1 MKRIPILTLLLL
13 SAVFFYC
20 SEDEVIISIE
30 SRPSAPVNFSVA
42 PGDKIAY
49 LRWQH
54 PLNGGSSQIIQYN
67 VYRSQSP
74 GNGVLITSTAP
85 NTFSYNDSSLTNG
98 TSYYYYITAVNN
110 DGEGER
116 SNQVSVRPVLT
127 HLTPSEPRNVQD
139 TLLNRNVTLTW
150 LPPYTQGISPIT
162 KYRIYRSQ
170 GLENMSLIKELNSN
184 VTSFTDTALIINET
198 YRYGISAVNN
208 IGEGLMSDII
218 IVDIISQNPLEDYTW
233 ISRKFDI
240 APALRKAPYRY
251 IKIVA
256 DFKYD
261 QTYNI
266 VTLDSSFT
274 ETTFTGTFQ
283 TIDSNATSG
292 IKQITL
298 NQTTPTSAILQGIF
312 KVDSLLIL
320 ILEIIQIQPPI
331 QGLSPP
337 TISGG
342 FGSTT
347 LNGVLLG
354 AEWIQRYQKE

>member
-1 MKRIPILTLLLL
+1 MKKLSPLLILLFSIIL
-13 SAVFFYC
+13 FRC
-20 SEDEVIISIE
+20 NENEVIIPTD
-30 SRPSAPVNFSVA
+30 SRPSPPINFSVA

-54 PLNGGSSQIIQYN
+54 SLNSGGSQIIQYN
-67 VYRSQSP
+67 VYRSQAP
-74 GNGVLITSTAP
+74 GNSVLITNTAP
-85 NTFSYNDSSLTNG
+85 NIFSYNDSNLTNG
-98 TSYYYYITAVNN
+98 TSYYYYVTAVNS

-127 HLTPSEPRNVQD
+127 HLTPSDPRNVQAE
-139 TLLNRNVTLTW
+139 LLNRNVTLTW
-150 LPPYTQGISPIT
+150 MPPYTSGISPIT

-170 GLENMSLIKELNSN
+170 GIENMSLIKELNSN
-184 VTSFTDTALIINET
+184 VTSFTDTALILNET
-198 YRYGISAVNN
+198 YRYGVSAVND
-208 IGEGLMSDII
+208 IGEGLMSGII
-218 IVDIISQNPLEDYTW
+218 IVEIISQNPLEDYTW
-233 ISRKFDI
+233 TSRKLDI

-266 VTLDSSFT
+266 VTLDSSFI

-298 NQTTPTSAILQGIF
+298 NQTTPTSAILKGIY

-320 ILEIIQIQPPI
+320 EIIQVQPPI

-337 TISGG
+337 TIYGG

-347 LNGVLLG
+347 LNGVPLG
-354 AEWIQRYQKE
+354 AEWIQRYQRE